1 MYFLFFVI
9 CVQVYG
15 LCGCSNS
22 TSTVYFMLLLVHFV
36 QQRLSGAV
44 LEPILLH
51 AAYCRVTASN
61 VFTANF
67 FDVVR
72 RRLMFSFFMD

>member
-1 MYFLFFVI
+1 
-9 CVQVYG
+9 
-15 LCGCSNS
+15 
-22 TSTVYFMLLLVHFV
+22 MLLLVHFV

-51 AAYCRVTASN
+51 AAYCRVTASD